1 MKLKTTLIALSLV
14 TAPVALADNNWEDKS
29 RDAWLDGKAETT
41 LLLNSNLNS
50 FDIDT
55 DVNNGVVTLSGKVE
69 SEVDKALASELV
81 ASLEGVSEVD
91 NKLEV
96 TATDQQEKSSD
107 MVRALT
113 DSKVATVVK
122 TRLLMESEVSGTS
135 INVDSKMGE
144 VILEGEVSSE
154 AERDLAITIA
164 ENTSDVKKVTDKLKV
179 TSKS

>member
-1 MKLKTTLIALSLV
+1 MKLTTTLIALSLF

-55 DVNNGVVTLSGKVE
+55 DVKNGVVTLSGKVE

-81 ASLEGVSEVD
+81 ASLEGVKEVD

-96 TATDQQEKSSD
+96 AADEEEQSSE
-107 MVRALT
+107 VVQTLT

-122 TRLLMESEVSGTS
+122 TRLLFESEVSGS
-135 INVDSKMGE
+135 AINVEANKGE
-144 VILEGEVSSE
+144 VTLEGEVSSE

>member
-1 MKLKTTLIALSLV
+1 MKLTTSLIALSLF

-50 FDIDT
+50 FDINT
-55 DVNNGVVTLSGKVE
+55 DVKNGVVTLSGKVE
-69 SEVDKALASELV
+69 SEVDKSLASELV
-81 ASLEGVSEVD
+81 ASLEGVTEVD
-91 NKLEV
+91 NQLKVAADDQEEQSSEV
-96 TATDQQEKSSD
+96 VQ
-107 MVRALT
+107 ALT

-122 TRLLMESEVSGTS
+122 TRLLFESEVSGS
-135 INVDSKMGE
+135 AINVDANKGE
-144 VILEGEVSSE
+144 VTLEGEVSSE
-154 AERDLAITIA
+154 AERELAITIA

>member
-1 MKLKTTLIALSLV
+1 MKLTTTLIALSLF

-55 DVNNGVVTLSGKVE
+55 DVKNGVVTLSGKVE

-81 ASLEGVSEVD
+81 ASLEGVKEVD

-96 TATDQQEKSSD
+96 AADEEEQSSE
-107 MVRALT
+107 VVQTLT

-122 TRLLMESEVSGTS
+122 TRLLFESEVSGS
-135 INVDSKMGE
+135 AINVDANKGE
-144 VILEGEVSSE
+144 VTLEGEVSSE